1 MPLMMR
7 ILIKG
12 NHLAKEAFNRQL
24 QMEIIIKKLHHAIA
38 FKDNTLITINQLL
51 RFYILLFLIN
61 QCFVSKVL
69 FIVNLATFLLL
80 MILSNRLFPVLLK
93 RYSYSALDCAIP
105 VNRCLIRHGSNNL
118 GRTSINDNLRFF
130 QLLLGISLFIGK
142 VFIFRDPG

>member
-24 QMEIIIKKLHHAIA
+24 QMEIIIKKLHHAIG

-80 MILSNRLFPVLLK
+80 MIL
-93 RYSYSALDCAIP
+93 
-105 VNRCLIRHGSNNL
+105 
-118 GRTSINDNLRFF
+118 
-130 QLLLGISLFIGK
+130 
-142 VFIFRDPG
+142 

>member
-7 ILIKG
+7 ILIKR

-61 QCFVSKVL
+61 QFFVSKVL

-80 MILSNRLFPVLLK
+80 MIFSNRLFPVLLK

>member
-1 MPLMMR
+1 MMR

-38 FKDNTLITINQLL
+38 FKDNILITINQLL

-93 RYSYSALDCAIP
+93 RYSYSALDYAIP